1 MKISDIRELT
11 DAEIN
16 ARITEEKDSLLRMQ
30 FNHSIS
36 EIENP
41 SKIRLTK
48 KTIARLYTVVRQR
61 EMAKGQEQNK

>member
-1 MKISDIRELT
+1 MKVADIRELT
-11 DAEIN
+11 DAEIQ
-16 ARITEEKDSLLRMQ
+16 ARITEEQDTLLRLQ

-48 KTIARLYTVVRQR
+48 KTIARLLTVQR
-61 EMAKGQEQNK
+61 EREMVAQNENK

>member
-11 DAEIN
+11 DAEIE
-16 ARITEEKDSLLRMQ
+16 ARITEEKDTLLRMQ

-48 KTIARLYTVVRQR
+48 KTIARLYTIVKER
-61 EMAKGQEQNK
+61 ESAKAENNE